1 MLNVNILSQEPDGLD
16 NPNESILPRVNAF
29 LQETSVMSQLFL
41 LRRVNVLLDPDY
53 LIRKHL
59 KLCCVA
65 LNLFIALGYLAKN
78 ALFLQTHL
86 VSDSLYSS

>member
-1 MLNVNILSQEPDGLD
+1 MLYVDILSQEPDGLD

-29 LQETSVMSQLFL
+29 LQETSVMRQLFL
-41 LRRVNVLLDPDY
+41 LRRVNVLLNPDY

-59 KLCCVA
+59 KLCGVT
-65 LNLFIALGYLAKN
+65 LNLLIALGYLAKN

-86 VSDSLYSS
+86 ISDRLYSS